1 MFEDGTLS
9 KNLKASF
16 EQIAKDCNGM
26 LTSGQV
32 AVMRMVIA
40 HINELDG
47 KYVEKISLRM
57 DIKCFFGTIKSVLKS
72 DGVVEGGTGE
82 MKKKEEAQNK
92 EVVKKETAS
101 K

>member
-9 KNLKASF
+9 KNLKASS

-47 KYVEKISLRM
+47 KLIELDKIIDELLSLEQQA
-57 DIKCFFGTIKSVLKS
+57 T
-72 DGVVEGGTGE
+72 
-82 MKKKEEAQNK
+82 
-92 EVVKKETAS
+92 VKALTAMPGIKETAAKNIIAVIGIDMS
-101 K
+101 

>member
-9 KNLKASF
+9 KNLKASS

-47 KYVEKISLRM
+47 KLIELDKIIDELLSLEQQATVKALTAM
-57 DIKCFFGTIKSVLKS
+57 PDI
-72 DGVVEGGTGE
+72 
-82 MKKKEEAQNK
+82 
-92 EVVKKETAS
+92 KETAAKNIIAVIGIDMS
-101 K
+101 